1 MFEGTVTGE
10 IYDMA
15 ELSGRVALVTGSS
28 RGIGRAIAIGLAE
41 AGADVGVNFR
51 KNEKAARITLEQ
63 IIAVGRKGI
72 IVQADV
78 SKAGDISGMIRTLKK
93 EMGNVD
99 ILVNNAAIAR
109 QQAMDEITE
118 SDWDE
123 VMGINLKSA
132 FLVTRA
138 VVPEMRKQR
147 WGRIVNISSGASQ
160 TGGIVGLH
168 YASSKAGLEG
178 LTRAYA
184 SQLVKEGIT
193 VNAVAPSLIET
204 DMVQGLQRKTGGI
217 PVGRL
222 GRPKEVADAVVFLAK
237 NGYTTGQTLFL
248 NGGRYFR

>member
-1 MFEGTVTGE
+1 
-10 IYDMA
+10 MA

>member
-1 MFEGTVTGE
+1 
-10 IYDMA
+10 MA

-28 RGIGRAIAIGLAE
+28 RGIGRAIAIGLAQ

-51 KNEKAARITLEQ
+51 INEKEARITLEQ
-63 IIAVGRKGI
+63 VAAAGRKGI

-78 SKAGDISGMIRTLKK
+78 SKADDVSRMIRIAEK
-93 EMGNVD
+93 ELGNVD

-118 SDWDE
+118 ADWDE
-123 VMGINLKSA
+123 VMGINLKSV

-204 DMVQGLQRKTGGI
+204 DMVQGLERKAGGI
-217 PVGRL
+217 PMGRL
-222 GRPKEVADAVVFLAK
+222 GRPEEIADAVVFLAK
-237 NGYTTGQTLFL
+237 NAYTTGQTLFL